1 MRATNFA
8 NVSFE
13 LPLCNFAGKYD
24 VPVLL
29 AVTAVGFWYTI
40 ALAQLKHSAAVSFAI
55 LSAAAK
61 GATAAG
67 VILHSL

>member
-1 MRATNFA
+1 
-8 NVSFE
+8 
-13 LPLCNFAGKYD
+13 
-24 VPVLL
+24 
-29 AVTAVGFWYTI
+29 VTAVGLLYTI
-40 ALAQLKHSAAVSFAI
+40 ALAQLKHNAAVSFAI